1 MVSSAVSSSW
11 NHGFVDQV
19 VPRTELKR
27 GFDADFAA
35 PYTGEEMQMI
45 KEVLQQLEP
54 LDAQIDALCSS
65 TDDAEMA
72 NTTTHAAELA
82 ELSAQENMLLQR
94 CTSLMPEDRV
104 FLARRPDRP
113 HIGEI
118 IDNLFTDF
126 FEQCGDR
133 QCKEDAAILCGIA
146 RFHGMP
152 VTVLGHRKGT
162 TLEENLR
169 CNFGMPGPEG
179 YRKAL
184 RVMKQAEKFRRPII
198 TFIDTPGAYPGKD
211 AEERGQGEAI
221 ARNLMEMSGLT
232 VPVLA
237 IVTGEGSSG
246 GALGL
251 GVANHIL
258 MLENA
263 VYSVLSPEGFAS
275 ILWKDAS
282 RQRRSLYHDETDG
295 AGLVYGWNCG
305 RDHRRTAGRCTAR
318 RQLLFSRLDTAI
330 AAHLAA
336 LCKMSGKALADQRYK
351 KYRRIGEMRGA

>member
-1 MVSSAVSSSW
+1 
-11 NHGFVDQV
+11 
-19 VPRTELKR
+19 
-27 GFDADFAA
+27 
-35 PYTGEEMQMI
+35 MI

-94 CTSLMPEDRV
+94 CTSLTPEDRV

-232 VPVLA
+232 VPVIA
-237 IVTGEGSSG
+237 VVTGEGSSG
-246 GALGL
+246 GALAL
-251 GVANHIL
+251 GVANRIL

-275 ILWKDAS
+275 ILWKDSS
-282 RQRRSLYHDETDG
+282 RSGEACEIMKLTAQDLYKDGIVEEIIPEPVGGAQRAHGVLFGNLDEALQRQLRSL
-295 AGLVYGWNCG
+295 
-305 RDHRRTAGRCTAR
+305 AR
-318 RQLLFSRLDTAI
+318 MNGRQLAE
-330 AAHLAA
+330 
-336 LCKMSGKALADQRYK
+336 QRYQK
-351 KYRRIGEMRGA
+351 FRQIGEMRKA

>member
-1 MVSSAVSSSW
+1 
-11 NHGFVDQV
+11 
-19 VPRTELKR
+19 
-27 GFDADFAA
+27 
-35 PYTGEEMQMI
+35 MI
-45 KEVLQQLEP
+45 KDILQQLAP
-54 LDAQIDALCSS
+54 LDEKIAALRGDPADENM
-65 TDDAEMA
+65 TDIT
-72 NTTTHAAELA
+72 NHAAELA
-82 ELSAQENMLLQR
+82 ELSAQEDALLSG
-94 CTSLMPEDRV
+94 CGALTAEDRV
-104 FLARRPDRP
+104 FLARHPERP
-113 HIGEI
+113 HIDETI
-118 IDNLFTDF
+118 NALFTDF

-133 QCKEDAAILCGIA
+133 QCREDSAILGGIA

-152 VTVLGHRKGT
+152 VTVIGHRKGS
-162 TLEENLR
+162 TLEENMA

-184 RVMKQAEKFRRPII
+184 RVMKQAEKFHRPII

-282 RQRRSLYHDETDG
+282 RSGEACTMMKLTAQDLYADGIVEEVIPEPLGGAQRG
-295 AGLVYGWNCG
+295 
-305 RDHRRTAGRCTAR
+305 

-330 AAHLAA
+330 AVHLAA

>member
-1 MVSSAVSSSW
+1 
-11 NHGFVDQV
+11 
-19 VPRTELKR
+19 
-27 GFDADFAA
+27 
-35 PYTGEEMQMI
+35 MI

-54 LDAQIDALCSS
+54 LDAQIDALCSRA
-65 TDDAEMA
+65 DDAEMES
-72 NTTTHAAELA
+72 TTSHAAELA
-82 ELSAQENMLLQR
+82 ELSAEENTLLQR
-94 CTSLMPEDRV
+94 CTSLTPEDRV

-113 HIGEI
+113 HITEI

-152 VTVLGHRKGT
+152 VTVLGHRKGA

-184 RVMKQAEKFRRPII
+184 RVMKQAEKFHRPII
-198 TFIDTPGAYPGKD
+198 TFVDTPGAYPGKD

-232 VPVLA
+232 VPL
-237 IVTGEGSSG
+237 G
-246 GALGL
+246 GA
-251 GVANHIL
+251 
-258 MLENA
+258 
-263 VYSVLSPEGFAS
+263 
-275 ILWKDAS
+275 
-282 RQRRSLYHDETDG
+282 QRG
-295 AGLVYGWNCG
+295 
-305 RDHRRTAGRCTAR
+305 
-318 RQLLFSRLDTAI
+318 RQLLFSRLDTAV
-330 AAHLAA
+330 AVHLAA
-336 LCKMSGKALADQRYK
+336 LCKMNGKALADQRYK

>member
-1 MVSSAVSSSW
+1 
-11 NHGFVDQV
+11 
-19 VPRTELKR
+19 
-27 GFDADFAA
+27 
-35 PYTGEEMQMI
+35 MI

-54 LDAQIDALCSS
+54 LDAQIDALCSRA
-65 TDDAEMA
+65 DDAEMA
-72 NTTTHAAELA
+72 STTTHAAELA
-82 ELSAQENMLLQR
+82 ELSAEENTLLQR
-94 CTSLMPEDRV
+94 CTSLTPEDRV

-113 HIGEI
+113 HITEM

-184 RVMKQAEKFRRPII
+184 RVMKQAEKFHRPII

-251 GVANHIL
+251 GVAIWVTL
-258 MLENA
+258 A
-263 VYSVLSPEGFAS
+263 YRCVIFT
-275 ILWKDAS
+275 
-282 RQRRSLYHDETDG
+282 SL
-295 AGLVYGWNCG
+295 
-305 RDHRRTAGRCTAR
+305 
-318 RQLLFSRLDTAI
+318 
-330 AAHLAA
+330 
-336 LCKMSGKALADQRYK
+336 
-351 KYRRIGEMRGA
+351 

>member
-1 MVSSAVSSSW
+1 
-11 NHGFVDQV
+11 
-19 VPRTELKR
+19 
-27 GFDADFAA
+27 
-35 PYTGEEMQMI
+35 MI

-65 TDDAEMA
+65 ADDAEMTD
-72 NTTTHAAELA
+72 TTTHAAELA

-94 CTSLMPEDRV
+94 CTSLTPEDRV

-113 HIGEI
+113 HITEI

-162 TLEENLR
+162 TLEENLH

-184 RVMKQAEKFRRPII
+184 RVMKQAEKFHRPII
-198 TFIDTPGAYPGKD
+198 TFVDTPGAYPGKD

-232 VPVLA
+232 VPIIAV
-237 IVTGEGSSG
+237 VTGEGSSG
-246 GALGL
+246 GALAL

-275 ILWKDAS
+275 ILWKDSS
-282 RQRRSLYHDETDG
+282 RSGEACELMKLTAQDLYRDGIVEEIIPEPVGGAQRSHAALY
-295 AGLVYGWNCG
+295 A
-305 RDHRRTAGRCTAR
+305 A
-318 RQLLFSRLDTAI
+318 LDTALKN
-330 AAHLAA
+330 HLRT
-336 LCKMSGKALADQRYK
+336 LCKMNGKALAEQRYK
-351 KYRRIGEMRGA
+351 KYRQIGETRKA